1 MSSPAEEPTV
11 LPCGDRGYLVEL
23 AGNAEVHVLAAAVRD
38 RFGDRVDDVVPGEET
53 LLLRWAGDRPP
64 PIADLRRE
72 LAALDLRPA
81 AAAPPPRQVTIPV
94 HYDGEDLATVAAAVG
109 VGVDRLIELH
119 SRARYVVAFM
129 GFAPG
134 FAYMTGGDPRL
145 HLPRREEPR
154 ARVPAGSVA
163 VASTYTAVYP
173 TTGPGGWHLLGHT
186 DAVLFDP
193 AREPPA
199 LLESGAQVGF
209 EPR

>member
-1 MSSPAEEPTV
+1 MIGSEPEPTV
-11 LPCGDRGYLVEL
+11 LACGDRGYLVEL
-23 AGNAEVHVLAAAVRD
+23 AGNHAVHVLAAAVRD
-38 RFGDRVDDVVPGEET
+38 RFGDQVEDVVPGEET
-53 LLLRWAGDRPP
+53 LLLRWAGERPP
-64 PIADLRRE
+64 AIADLQRQ

-81 AAAPPPRQVTIPV
+81 AAADPRQVTLPV
-94 HYDGEDLATVAAAVG
+94 RYDGEDLAAVAAAVG
-109 VGVDRLIELH
+109 VDVDAVIELH

-145 HLPRREEPR
+145 HLPRRDEPR
-154 ARVPAGSVA
+154 PRVPAGSVA

-173 TTGPGGWHLLGHT
+173 TSGPGGWHLLGHT

-193 AREPPA
+193 DRQPPA
-199 LLESGAQVGF
+199 LLEAGDHVVF